1 LQLIIFA
8 QHYLNIMTKQELRK
22 KYKELRQAMP
32 LGAIQ
37 DESLAIANM
46 LLRLDIWQ
54 NTYFHIF
61 LTMENQKEVH
71 TDVILNILAGKD
83 KEVIVSR
90 SDFDSC
96 SMVHYLLTDNTKL
109 VLSTYG
115 IPEPVDGIEVPS
127 ARMDVV
133 FVPLLAFDEK
143 GHRVGYGKGFY
154 DRFLSEC
161 KPDVIKIGLSFFEA
175 EPNDIPHNPTDVALD
190 YCVTSKKVYNFKQS
204 I

>member
-1 LQLIIFA
+1 
-8 QHYLNIMTKQELRK
+8 MTKQELRK

-32 LGAIQ
+32 LEAIQ
-37 DESLAIANM
+37 DESLAIANR
-46 LLRLDIWQ
+46 LLTLDIWQ

-71 TDVILNILAGKD
+71 TDVVLNILAGKD

-90 SDFDSC
+90 SDFESC

-109 VLSTYG
+109 MLSNYG

-127 ARMDVV
+127 PRMDVV

-161 KPDVIKIGLSFFEA
+161 KADVIKIGLSFFEA

-190 YCVTSKKVYNFKQS
+190 YCVTPKKVYNFRQS